1 LGGRDKRQISE
12 FEPSLVYRVS
22 FRTAN
27 TAQRNPVSTKE
38 KKRKEKERK
47 EKKRLNHLSALGFLL
62 NLKRPYLQIY
72 PTGD

>member
-1 LGGRDKRQISE
+1 
-12 FEPSLVYRVS
+12 VS